1 MLDISLNPT
10 YNALGKPSTD
20 SNMTV
25 EASEQ
30 QMSTPK
36 KSTTATSR
44 GSVAKAK
51 TITISCV
58 KGKTTKK
65 VTAVKP
71 VCPAGFKKV

>member
-1 MLDISLNPT
+1 MLDISLNPA
-10 YNALGKPSTD
+10 YNDLGKPSAE

-25 EASEQ
+25 AASEQ

-71 VCPAGFKKV
+71 VCPAGFKKA

>member
-1 MLDISLNPT
+1 MLDISLNPAYT
-10 YNALGKPSTD
+10 DLGKPSSD
-20 SNMTV
+20 GNMTV
-25 EASEQ
+25 KASDQ